1 MKNLGVTNSEE
12 AIKAHRNQKAPLDS
26 YHKTLPKVRKLLANI
41 PTYMIFDDHDVTD
54 DWNITGS
61 WYDGVR
67 ESPLGRRIV
76 SNALAAYWAFQA
88 WGNDPDNFDKDLILS
103 FTQHWNDDKDNS
115 DIGERYDLHTWKS
128 RGWGFSIP
136 TDPPIIAMDSRTQ
149 RQYENKYYP
158 AMLMDRYALDWLRVE
173 WAKLKTGQNIS
184 SNTCPVLI
192 TATPVMGFSAIE
204 LFQQLCLW
212 LAGLF
217 ESWKP
222 IQNLEKLC
230 DRNGIVTDRFVND
243 LDAESWSSNKDG
255 FAHLLDTIC
264 QHMEIQR
271 CVFLSGDVH
280 YPFTAKAGFK
290 HQGRTLQC
298 YQLTSSALSNEPGA
312 KQSGFLEDAAKHQ
325 SGIKS
330 HRNWALLP
338 GQRWIV
344 EVELLKAE
352 KTDLRVTPEC
362 NLGLVAFANGL
373 PISHTLL
380 IGKNNQLIFHLPK

>member
-1 MKNLGVTNSEE
+1 MCANHLLGC
-12 AIKAHRNQKAPLDS
+12 
-26 YHKTLPKVRKLLANI
+26 
-41 PTYMIFDDHDVTD
+41 
-54 DWNITGS
+54 
-61 WYDGVR
+61 
-67 ESPLGRRIV
+67 RIV

-115 DIGERYDLHTWKS
+115 DIGEQYDLHTWKS
-128 RGWGFSIP
+128 RGWGFS
-136 TDPPIIAMDSRTQ
+136 
-149 RQYENKYYP
+149 
-158 AMLMDRYALDWLRVE
+158 
-173 WAKLKTGQNIS
+173 
-184 SNTCPVLI
+184 
-192 TATPVMGFSAIE
+192 AIE
-204 LFQQLCLW
+204 LFQQLCFW

-217 ESWKP
+217 KSWKP

-230 DRNGIVTDRFVND
+230 DRNGIITDWFVNN

-255 FAHLLDTIC
+255 FAHLLDTMC
-264 QHMEIQR
+264 QHMEIQQYV
-271 CVFLSGDVH
+271 CLSGDVH
-280 YPFTAKAGFK
+280 YSFTAKAGFK
-290 HQGRTLQC
+290 HQ
-298 YQLTSSALSNEPGA
+298 
-312 KQSGFLEDAAKHQ
+312 

-330 HRNWALLP
+330 YRNWALLP

-362 NLGLVAFANGL
+362 NLGLVAFSNGL